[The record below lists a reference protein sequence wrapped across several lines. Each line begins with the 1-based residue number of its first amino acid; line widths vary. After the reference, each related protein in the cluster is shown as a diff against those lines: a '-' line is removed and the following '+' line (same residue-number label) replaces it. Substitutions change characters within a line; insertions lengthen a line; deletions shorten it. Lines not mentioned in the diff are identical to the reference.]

1 MEGLRTALVAIHAWS
16 LAQPPMRPSGERPKP
31 RQVTVVAEGVDIVE
45 QRRET
50 SPVMSPVTAGA
61 GAGAKLSEKLSTVA
75 SAAFG
80 KTSRMI
86 FCLCGSRCSGLCGFF
101 VCEKTAKNLSH
112 ISLESD
118 AHARKKG
125 ARQHLSRRHGG

>member
-61 GAGAKLSEKLSTVA
+61 GAGKKLSVKLSTVA

-86 FCLCGSRCSGLCGFF
+86 
-101 VCEKTAKNLSH
+101 
-112 ISLESD
+112 
-118 AHARKKG
+118 
-125 ARQHLSRRHGG
+125 

>member
-1 MEGLRTALVAIHAWS
+1 
-16 LAQPPMRPSGERPKP
+16 
-31 RQVTVVAEGVDIVE
+31 VTVVAEGVDIVE

-80 KTSRMI
+80 STSRI
-86 FCLCGSRCSGLCGFF
+86 VSVEKALCRAVNFNYWL
-101 VCEKTAKNLSH
+101 
-112 ISLESD
+112 
-118 AHARKKG
+118 
-125 ARQHLSRRHGG
+125 